1 MIRVRS
7 FLKLSVLT
15 LMSLFMI
22 WCLPTSVSAA
32 EVEDNV
38 SFEDV
43 NIQVLSYDE
52 TNNRSLA
59 VITASNS
66 ANGHVSGDGVRLRAT
81 PSTSGRVLELMYDG
95 EYVWIDWSSY
105 GDGGFSWYRIQ
116 RIKTGTYGWVS
127 TQYIS
132 HWD

>member
-52 TNNRSLA
+52 TNNRSLG
-59 VITASNS
+59 SNEKV
-66 ANGHVSGDGVRLRAT
+66 N
-81 PSTSGRVLELMYDG
+81 ST
-95 EYVWIDWSSY
+95 
-105 GDGGFSWYRIQ
+105 
-116 RIKTGTYGWVS
+116 
-127 TQYIS
+127 
-132 HWD
+132 

>member
-1 MIRVRS
+1 
-7 FLKLSVLT
+7 
-15 LMSLFMI
+15 MI

-66 ANGHVSGDGVRLRAT
+66 ANGHVCHSMAESVA
-81 PSTSGRVLELMYDG
+81 
-95 EYVWIDWSSY
+95 
-105 GDGGFSWYRIQ
+105 
-116 RIKTGTYGWVS
+116 
-127 TQYIS
+127 
-132 HWD
+132 